1 MWYFSSA
8 RLPYVAFLS
17 LDGILILILIYSRSI
32 DHTDVEL
39 VKKGVQ
45 VVV

>member
-1 MWYFSSA
+1 MEQPYHLTVEIGHS
-8 RLPYVAFLS
+8 RLYPSV
-17 LDGILILILIYSRSI
+17 ILILIYSRSI
-32 DHTDVEL
+32 DHKDVEL